1 MLSKKIYILSL
12 FVTLL
17 LSFCQNIWGQDLH
30 FSQFYET
37 ALLRNPSF
45 AGLYNGDY
53 RIQTIYRNQWNSL
66 ATPFQTSAIN
76 ADIKLP
82 VGKGDDFMTL
92 GLQIIT
98 DKAGSVALT
107 TNHLLPAVNYHKS
120 LSGNRNTYLSLGFM
134 GGLVSRRLDFSRMTT
149 NSQYDGFNYNGS
161 LPSGEFFNTNY
172 SFLDMN
178 VGISLL
184 TTMGENDQHS
194 IFGGIAYHHFNKPIN
209 SFYKK
214 INHLPKLVLSGGLKL
229 NADRVN
235 YITFHGDYS
244 LQGQYKMANVGA
256 ILSHKLGDGD
266 DLGNVFHV
274 GAMYRYNDAFVPVI
288 KLDLRPISFSLSY
301 DVNIS
306 PLITASQGTGGIE
319 FGLSYINFLPTAI
332 TSRDKVRC
340 PKF

>member
-1 MLSKKIYILSL
+1 MLSKNSIKISL
-12 FVTLL
+12 FFIYF
-17 LSFCQNIWGQDLH
+17 LSFHQDIWGQDLH

-37 ALLRNPSF
+37 SLLRNPSL

-53 RIQTIYRNQWNSL
+53 RIQTVYRNQWNSL
-66 ATPFQTSAIN
+66 ATPFQTSALN

-107 TNHLLPAVNYHKS
+107 TNHLLPAINYHKS

-134 GGLVSRRLDFSRMTT
+134 GGIVSRRLDFSRITT
-149 NSQYDGFNYNGS
+149 NSQYDGFSYNGS
-161 LPSGEFFNTNY
+161 LPSGELFNTNY

-178 VGISLL
+178 VGISLH

-194 IFGGIAYHHFNKPIN
+194 VFGGIAYHHFNKPIN
-209 SFYKK
+209 SFYKN
-214 INHLPKLVLSGGLKL
+214 INHLPKMVFSGGVKL

-235 YITFHGDYS
+235 YITLHGDYS
-244 LQGQYKMANVGA
+244 QQAQYKMAIIGA
-256 ILSHKLGDGD
+256 ILSHKLGDGE

-319 FGLSYINFLPTAI
+319 FGLSYINFLPTAN

-340 PKF
+340 PQF

>member
-12 FVTLL
+12 FVTLF

-53 RIQTIYRNQWNSL
+53 RIQTVYRNQWNSL
-66 ATPFQTSAIN
+66 ATPFQTNALN

-107 TNHLLPAVNYHKS
+107 TNHLLPAINYHKS

-134 GGLVSRRLDFSRMTT
+134 GGLVSRRLDFSRITT
-149 NSQYDGFNYNGS
+149 NSQYDGFSYNGS
-161 LPSGEFFNTNY
+161 LPSGELFNTNY

-178 VGISLL
+178 VGISLHSS
-184 TTMGENDQHS
+184 MGENDQHS
-194 IFGGIAYHHFNKPIN
+194 FFGGVAYHHFNKPIN
-209 SFYKK
+209 SFYKN
-214 INHLPKLVLSGGLKL
+214 INHLPKLVFSGGVKL

-235 YITFHGDYS
+235 YITIHGDYS
-244 LQGQYKMANVGA
+244 QQAQYKMAIVGA

-266 DLGNVFHV
+266 EFANVFHV

-288 KLDLRPISFSLSY
+288 KLDLIPISFSLSY

-319 FGLSYINFLPTAI
+319 FGLSYINFLPTAN